1 MLGNN
6 PFAYKS
12 HFMFK
17 TEVAKQRSKREEI
30 KLKNDIVERFN
41 TMQFIQTVF
50 AVKLESLKVYLAI

>member
-1 MLGNN
+1 
-6 PFAYKS
+6 
-12 HFMFK
+12 MFK
-17 TEVAKQRSKREEI
+17 TDVAKQRSKREEI